1 MPGVFRIQTETMSR
15 TSAFLA
21 NQADDLER
29 ELTDISRRWQD
40 LVATWTGRAASAYE
54 PAWDEWH
61 DGARE
66 VEAVTQTPTDGG
78 AAGWYS
84 IKGLS
89 DGEHWLRFIRSGY
102 KNVSIWIKVE
112 NAVVTQYRVSSQS
125 SPTDLGAG
133 KTLNVNMTK

>member
-1 MPGVFRIQTETMSR
+1 MADVSSITGTVRYNGTGLNGVYLSSLTAQTS
-15 TSAFLA
+15 
-21 NQADDLER
+21 
-29 ELTDISRRWQD
+29 
-40 LVATWTGRAASAYE
+40 
-54 PAWDEWH
+54 
-61 DGARE
+61 ARE

-89 DGEHWLRFIRSGY
+89 DGEHWLRFIRAGY